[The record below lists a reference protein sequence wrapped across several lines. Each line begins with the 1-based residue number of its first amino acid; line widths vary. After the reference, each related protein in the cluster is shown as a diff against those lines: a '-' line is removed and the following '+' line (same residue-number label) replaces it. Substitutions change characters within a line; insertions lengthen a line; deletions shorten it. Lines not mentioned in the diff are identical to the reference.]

1 MSPTLETVLEQVKT
15 LSKSEQAELVR
26 VLSHPKVQKNGSAES
41 RLAKI
46 RAFRGK
52 YRSILPTT
60 EEFMEEK
67 RLEVELEEQ
76 KWRR

>member
-15 LSKSEQAELVR
+15 LSQSERSELVR
-26 VLSHPKVQKNGSAES
+26 VLSRPNIQENGTPES

-52 YRSILPTT
+52 YKGILPTT
-60 EEFMEEK
+60 EEVMAEK

-76 KWRR
+76 KWLR